1 MARLFPSLVDRLYI
15 HFSEMRRL
23 LPIACLL
30 LFSLALAEE
39 EFNYEET
46 IAYLRERT
54 ASPLPD
60 AEVAYTLGPSYLEEF
75 YEEDGKERKF
85 IAYYAKAFSLE
96 SYPTVGKG
104 VDQANISTGQHVV
117 TLYRKGE
124 DRPVVRIE
132 GTGYQL
138 PTSQF
143 RLQGGDII
151 VIRTKDDN
159 SPFAPQQD
167 RRTQILPEDEK
178 KE

>member
-1 MARLFPSLVDRLYI
+1 
-15 HFSEMRRL
+15 MRRL

-54 ASPLPD
+54 ATTLPD

-85 IAYYAKAFSLE
+85 IAYHAKAFSLE
-96 SYPTVGKG
+96 SDPTVGQG
-104 VDQANISTGQHVV
+104 VRKVSLMNNGMYEAL
-117 TLYRKGE
+117 LYRKGE
-124 DRPVVRIE
+124 ERQIVRI
-132 GTGYQL
+132 TGSGYLLQN
-138 PTSQF
+138 SQF

-151 VIRTKDDN
+151 VIRTVDDN
-159 SPFAPQQD
+159 SPFDPPQD
-167 RRTQILPEDEK
+167 RRTVILPEDEK